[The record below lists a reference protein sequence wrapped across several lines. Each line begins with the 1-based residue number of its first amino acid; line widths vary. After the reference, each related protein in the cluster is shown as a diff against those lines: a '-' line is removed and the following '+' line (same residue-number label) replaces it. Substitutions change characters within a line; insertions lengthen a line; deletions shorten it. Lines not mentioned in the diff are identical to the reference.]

1 MGDNIFYGHDF
12 HHLLANAMARIEGA
26 SVFAYHVHDPER
38 YGVAEFD
45 AHGKVLSLEEKPKQ
59 PKSNYAVTGLY
70 FYDAEVVDLAKT
82 LKPSP
87 RGELEITDLN
97 RLYLEKDQLNVEIM
111 GRGYAWLDTGTHE
124 SLLDASQF
132 IATLENRQGLK
143 VACPEEI
150 AFRQGWIDAGQLEAL
165 AQPLTKN
172 GYGQYLL
179 RILKENVF

>member
-1 MGDNIFYGHDF
+1 
-12 HHLLANAMARIEGA
+12 
-26 SVFAYHVHDPER
+26 
-38 YGVAEFD
+38 
-45 AHGKVLSLEEKPKQ
+45 
-59 PKSNYAVTGLY
+59 
-70 FYDAEVVDLAKT
+70 
-82 LKPSP
+82 
-87 RGELEITDLN
+87 
-97 RLYLEKDQLNVEIM
+97 M

-150 AFRQGWIDAGQLEAL
+150 AFRQGWIDAEQLQAL

-172 GYGQYLL
+172 SYGQYLL